1 MDDAALE
8 EVLYGGRMGKS
19 NEEGAL
25 SEAQEEVLY
34 RDGTIPSSDVAEAVL
49 AATNS
54 SAASTVEQ
62 PPPATISDQ
71 LLNPGHKFELP
82 SKPYPDGFNV
92 KKRYHP
98 VLEQITRLLMR
109 DGKLSVAQRVKL
121 FSLTL

>member
-8 EVLYGGRMGKS
+8 EVLYGGRTGRS
-19 NEEGAL
+19 NQEGAL

-34 RDGTIPSSDVAEAVL
+34 RNGTIPSPDVAEAVL
-49 AATNS
+49 AA
-54 SAASTVEQ
+54 ADSTEALTTAQ
-62 PPPATISDQ
+62 PPSATSSDQ

-98 VLEQITRLLMR
+98 VLEQITRLMMR
-109 DGKLSVAQRVKL
+109 DGKLSTAQRVG
-121 FSLTL
+121 FPVTR